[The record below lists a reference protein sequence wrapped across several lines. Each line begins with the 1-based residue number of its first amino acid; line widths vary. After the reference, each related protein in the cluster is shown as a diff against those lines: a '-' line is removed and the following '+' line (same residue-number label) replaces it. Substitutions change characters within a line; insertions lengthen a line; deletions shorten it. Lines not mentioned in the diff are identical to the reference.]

1 MKRSSLYLASLV
13 LLVILFI
20 LSLEV
25 GVIHIQT
32 PLLKLIG
39 KHSGIDATTVWDI
52 RFPRAMGALIVGAA
66 LGVAGSIAQGIFRNP
81 LAEPSLIGLT
91 SGATLGTIAVISSGA
106 ASFGSRT
113 AIESAILFAACSAF
127 LIYFVAPNRGFGFL
141 ITGIALSA
149 TLIAIAG
156 ILISISTKPDIQAI
170 SFWNFG
176 SLSLLNN
183 STVRVIAPFIEVG
196 FILAL
201 FVSRKLDIYSLGE
214 NSSQFLGI
222 NPKRVR
228 LLAIIALAFLIGPA
242 VSAVGSIA
250 FLGLLVP
257 HIVRL
262 LAGPSHRRMVGLSA
276 IIGADLLLL
285 ADLLARTV
293 FKPHEIPLGLVTS
306 LIGAP
311 VLIVLLRTKS
321 AIWVSH
327 D

>member
-1 MKRSSLYLASLV
+1 MKRSILYIAGLV
-13 LLVILFI
+13 LLVLLFI
-20 LSLEV
+20 LSLEI
-25 GVIHIQT
+25 GVIQVHT
-32 PLLKLIG
+32 PLLNLIG
-39 KHSGIDATTVWDI
+39 KHSGIDATTVWEI

-66 LGVAGSIAQGIFRNP
+66 LGVAGALAQGIFRNP

-91 SGATLGTIAVISSGA
+91 SGATLGTITAISGGVAV
-106 ASFGSRT
+106 FGSRLT
-113 AIESAILFAACSAF
+113 IESAIIFSALSAL
-127 LIYFVAPNRGFGFL
+127 LIYFLAPNKGFGFL

-156 ILISISTKPDIQAI
+156 ILISISAKPDIQAI

-176 SLSLLNN
+176 SLTLLNN
-183 STVRVIAPFIEVG
+183 STVKTIAPFIEVG

-201 FVSRKLDIYSLGE
+201 FLSRKLDIYSLGE
-214 NSSQFLGI
+214 NSAQFMGI
-222 NPKRVR
+222 SPKRLR
-228 LLAIIALAFLIGPA
+228 FLAIIALAFLIGPS
-242 VSAVGSIA
+242 VSTVGSIA

-262 LAGPSHRRMVGLSA
+262 LAGPSHRRMTGLSA

-285 ADLLARTV
+285 ADLLARTI

-311 VLIVLLRTKS
+311 VLIVLLRAKS
-321 AIWVSH
+321 VTWVDH

>member
-1 MKRSSLYLASLV
+1 MKRSVLYFAGLI
-13 LLVILFI
+13 LLVIFFI
-20 LSLEV
+20 LSLKI
-25 GVIHIQT
+25 GVIHVQT

-39 KHSGIDATTVWDI
+39 QHSGTDATTVWDI

-66 LGVAGSIAQGIFRNP
+66 LGVAGALAQGIFRNP
-81 LAEPSLIGLT
+81 LAEPSLIGLS
-91 SGATLGTIAVISSGA
+91 SGATLGTIAIISSGA
-106 ASFGSRT
+106 ATFGSGS
-113 AIESAILFAACSAF
+113 AVESAILFAALSAF
-127 LIYFVAPNRGFGFL
+127 LIYFVAPSKGFGFL

-149 TLIAIAG
+149 ILVALAG

-183 STVRVIAPFIEVG
+183 STVKVIAPFIETG

-201 FVSRKLDIYSLGE
+201 FVSRKLDLYSLGE
-214 NSSQFLGI
+214 SSARYLGI
-222 NPKRVR
+222 NPRRVR
-228 LLAIIALAFLIGPA
+228 VLAIIALAFLIGPA
-242 VSAVGSIA
+242 VSTVGSIA

-262 LAGPSHRRMVGLSA
+262 LVGPSHRRMVGLSA

-311 VLIVLLRTKS
+311 VLIALLRTKS

>member
-25 GVIHIQT
+25 GVINIQT

-39 KHSGIDATTVWDI
+39 KHSGIDATTVWGI

-106 ASFGSRT
+106 TSFGSLT

-156 ILISISTKPDIQAI
+156 ILISISTKSDIQAI

-183 STVRVIAPFIEVG
+183 STVKVIAPFIEVG

-214 NSSQFLGI
+214 NSSQFLGV
-222 NPKRVR
+222 NPKWVR

-262 LAGPSHRRMVGLSA
+262 LAGPSHRTMVGLSA